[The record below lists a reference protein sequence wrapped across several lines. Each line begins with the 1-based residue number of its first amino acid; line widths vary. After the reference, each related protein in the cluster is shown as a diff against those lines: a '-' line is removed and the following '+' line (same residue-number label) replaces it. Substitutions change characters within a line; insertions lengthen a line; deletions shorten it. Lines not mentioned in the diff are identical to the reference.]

1 MASTLKYSIM
11 LMAQQ
16 PQCVH
21 KVIVMVIT
29 LSVKSL
35 QLYHAK
41 VRSPDHN
48 RPVP

>member
-11 LMAQQ
+11 LITQQ

-29 LSVKSL
+29 LFVKSL
-35 QLYHAK
+35 QLYQAK
-41 VRSPDHN
+41 FGSSDHN